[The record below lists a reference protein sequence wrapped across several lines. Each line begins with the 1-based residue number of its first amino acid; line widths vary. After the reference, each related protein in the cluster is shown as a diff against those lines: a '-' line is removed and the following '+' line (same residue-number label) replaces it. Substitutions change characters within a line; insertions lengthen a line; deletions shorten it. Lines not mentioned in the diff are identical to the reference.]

1 MKCEGQKMGKSEK
14 KAFRVPHQL
23 IIMLAIAAIA
33 TIATYI
39 VPAGAYEQIEINGRT
54 AIDASSFHYIDQT
67 PVSPWKAFLAL
78 PGGFSKQVSIIA
90 MITMIAGAMGVINET
105 KCFDASIG
113 KLVAKYKSNLY
124 VIIPLLLGIFAI
136 LGAMGINTPIIAFV
150 PLALLLGYNL
160 GGDALVGVGLVL
172 MGEIC
177 GQAGGAFC
185 TSSTAVAQGLVGL
198 DIFSGWQLRICATVV
213 LWAVGS
219 VALIRYLQK
228 IRKDPTKSILYGAE
242 GVTTQVEDQ
251 EALELTPRRI
261 GALIAFII
269 GFVVIVYGATHGWST
284 ADAIPAVFMLTAIAC
299 GLISGFSPD
308 KIAKEFVKGAKSM
321 AGAALVVAF
330 ATGINTILSSGNIIH
345 TIVHALASLFSGG
358 STYVSAIGMYISNL
372 LINFVLC
379 SSSSQATTVIP
390 IFSGV
395 GDVLGLTQQ
404 TVVQTFNFGDAF
416 TNLLTPVSSVLMA
429 SIGYAGI
436 SLDRWIKFAWKW
448 LTLFI
453 LIGAVFVIISVGI
466 GYGPF

>member
-1 MKCEGQKMGKSEK
+1 MKKTEK
-14 KAFRVPHQL
+14 RTFRVPHQL

-33 TIATYI
+33 TLATYI
-39 VPAGAYEQIEINGRT
+39 IPAGAYEQIEINGRK
-54 AIDASSFHYIDQT
+54 AIDAASFHYIEQT
-67 PVSPWKAFLAL
+67 PVSPWQAFLAL

-90 MITMIAGAMGVINET
+90 MITMIAGAIGVINET
-105 KCFDASIG
+105 KCIDASIG
-113 KLVAKYKSNLY
+113 KLVSKYKNNLY
-124 VIIPLLLGIFAI
+124 IIVPLLLGVFTI

-150 PLALLLGYNL
+150 PIALILGRSL
-160 GGDALVGVGLVL
+160 GGDALVGVTLVL

-198 DIFSGWQLRICATVV
+198 EIFTGWQLRIIASVV

-219 VALIRYLQK
+219 VFLIRYVQK
-228 IRKDPTKSILYGAE
+228 IRKDPTKSILHGVE
-242 GVTTQVEDQ
+242 GVTT
-251 EALELTPRRI
+251 EADGLSEEVELTPRRI
-261 GALIAFII
+261 GALITFII
-269 GFVVIVYGATHGWST
+269 GFVVLVYGATHGWST
-284 ADAIPAVFMLTAIAC
+284 ADAIPAVFMLTAIVC

-308 KIAKEFVKGAKSM
+308 KIAKEFVKGAKTM
-321 AGAALVVAF
+321 TGAALVVAF

-345 TIVHALASLFSGG
+345 TIVHAMASLFSGG
-358 STYVSAIGMYISNL
+358 SAYVSAIGMYVSNL

-416 TNLLTPVSSVLMA
+416 TNLVTPVSSVLMGC
-429 SIGYAGI
+429 IGCAGVPW
-436 SLDRWIKFAWKW
+436 DRWLKFAWKW
-448 LTLFI
+448 LLVFI
-453 LIGAVFVIISVGI
+453 AIGGVFVLIGVGI
-466 GYGPF
+466 NYGPF

>member
-1 MKCEGQKMGKSEK
+1 MKKTEK
-14 KAFRVPHQL
+14 RTFRVPHQL

-33 TIATYI
+33 TLATYI
-39 VPAGAYEQIEINGRT
+39 IPAGAYEQIEINGRK
-54 AIDASSFHYIDQT
+54 AIDAASFHYIEQT
-67 PVSPWKAFLAL
+67 PVSPWQAFLAL

-90 MITMIAGAMGVINET
+90 MITLIAGAIGVINET
-105 KCFDASIG
+105 KCIDASIG
-113 KLVAKYKSNLY
+113 KLVSKYKNNLY
-124 VIIPLLLGIFAI
+124 IIVPLLLGVFTI

-150 PLALLLGYNL
+150 PIALILGRSL
-160 GGDALVGVGLVL
+160 GGDALVGVTLVL

-198 DIFSGWQLRICATVV
+198 EIFTGWQLRIIASVV

-219 VALIRYLQK
+219 VFLIRYVQK
-228 IRKDPTKSILYGAE
+228 IRKDPTKSILHGVE
-242 GVTTQVEDQ
+242 GVTT
-251 EALELTPRRI
+251 EADGSSEEVELTPRRI
-261 GALIAFII
+261 GALITFII
-269 GFVVIVYGATHGWST
+269 GFVVLVYGATHGWST
-284 ADAIPAVFMLTAIAC
+284 ADAIPAVFMLTAIVC

-308 KIAKEFVKGAKSM
+308 KIAKEFVKGAKTM
-321 AGAALVVAF
+321 TGAALVVAF

-345 TIVHALASLFSGG
+345 TIVHAMASLFSGG
-358 STYVSAIGMYISNL
+358 SAYVSAIGMYVSNL

-416 TNLLTPVSSVLMA
+416 TNLVTPVSSVLMGC
-429 SIGYAGI
+429 IGCAGVPW
-436 SLDRWIKFAWKW
+436 DRWLKFAWKW
-448 LTLFI
+448 LLVFI
-453 LIGAVFVIISVGI
+453 AIGGVFVLIGVGI
-466 GYGPF
+466 NYGPF

>member
-1 MKCEGQKMGKSEK
+1 MKKTEK
-14 KAFRVPHQL
+14 RTFRVPHQL

-33 TIATYI
+33 TLATYI
-39 VPAGAYEQIEINGRT
+39 IPAGAYEQIEINGRK
-54 AIDASSFHYIDQT
+54 AIDAASFHYIEQT
-67 PVSPWKAFLAL
+67 PVSPWQAFLAL

-90 MITMIAGAMGVINET
+90 MITMIAGAIGVINET
-105 KCFDASIG
+105 KCIDASIG
-113 KLVAKYKSNLY
+113 KLVSKYKNNLY
-124 VIIPLLLGIFAI
+124 IIVPLLLGVFTI

-150 PLALLLGYNL
+150 PIALILGRSL
-160 GGDALVGVGLVL
+160 GGDALVGVTLVL

-198 DIFSGWQLRICATVV
+198 EIFTGWQLRIIASVV

-219 VALIRYLQK
+219 VFLIRYVQK
-228 IRKDPTKSILYGAE
+228 IRKDPTKSILHGVE
-242 GVTTQVEDQ
+242 GVTT
-251 EALELTPRRI
+251 EADGSSEEVELTPRRI
-261 GALIAFII
+261 GALITFII
-269 GFVVIVYGATHGWST
+269 GFVVLVYGATHGWST
-284 ADAIPAVFMLTAIAC
+284 ADAIPAVFMLTAIVC

-308 KIAKEFVKGAKSM
+308 KIAKEFVKGAKTM
-321 AGAALVVAF
+321 TGAALVVAF

-345 TIVHALASLFSGG
+345 TIVHAMASLFSGG
-358 STYVSAIGMYISNL
+358 SAYVSAIGMYISNL

-416 TNLLTPVSSVLMA
+416 TNLVTPVSSVLMGC
-429 SIGYAGI
+429 IGCAGVPW
-436 SLDRWIKFAWKW
+436 DRWLKFAWKW
-448 LTLFI
+448 LLVFI
-453 LIGAVFVIISVGI
+453 AIGGVFIMIGVGI
-466 GYGPF
+466 NYGPF

>member
-1 MKCEGQKMGKSEK
+1 MKKTEK
-14 KAFRVPHQL
+14 RTFRVPHQL

-33 TIATYI
+33 TLATYI
-39 VPAGAYEQIEINGRT
+39 IPAGAYEQIEINGRK
-54 AIDASSFHYIDQT
+54 AIDAASFHYIEQT
-67 PVSPWKAFLAL
+67 PVSPWQAFLAL

-105 KCFDASIG
+105 KCIDASIG
-113 KLVAKYKSNLY
+113 KLVSKYKNNLY
-124 VIIPLLLGIFAI
+124 IIVPLLLGVFTI

-150 PLALLLGYNL
+150 PIALILGRSL
-160 GGDALVGVGLVL
+160 GGDALVGVTLVL

-198 DIFSGWQLRICATVV
+198 EIFTGWQLRIIASVV

-219 VALIRYLQK
+219 VFLIRYVQK
-228 IRKDPTKSILYGAE
+228 IRKDPTKSILHGVE
-242 GVTTQVEDQ
+242 GVTT
-251 EALELTPRRI
+251 EADGSSEEVELTPRRI
-261 GALIAFII
+261 GALITFII
-269 GFVVIVYGATHGWST
+269 GFVVLVYGATHGWST
-284 ADAIPAVFMLTAIAC
+284 ADAIPAVFMLTAIVC

-308 KIAKEFVKGAKSM
+308 KIAKEFVKGAKTM
-321 AGAALVVAF
+321 TGAALVVAF

-345 TIVHALASLFSGG
+345 TIVHAMASLFSGG
-358 STYVSAIGMYISNL
+358 SAYVSAIGMYVSNL

-416 TNLLTPVSSVLMA
+416 TNLVTPVSSVLMGC
-429 SIGYAGI
+429 IGCAGVPW
-436 SLDRWIKFAWKW
+436 DRWLKFAWKW
-448 LTLFI
+448 LLVFI
-453 LIGAVFVIISVGI
+453 AIGGVFVLIGVGI
-466 GYGPF
+466 NYGPF

>member
-1 MKCEGQKMGKSEK
+1 MKKTEK
-14 KAFRVPHQL
+14 RTFRVPHQL

-33 TIATYI
+33 TLATYI
-39 VPAGAYEQIEINGRT
+39 IPAGAYEQIEINGRK
-54 AIDASSFHYIDQT
+54 AIDAASFHYIEQT
-67 PVSPWKAFLAL
+67 PVSPWQAFLAL

-90 MITMIAGAMGVINET
+90 MITMIAGAIGVINET
-105 KCFDASIG
+105 KCIDASIG
-113 KLVAKYKSNLY
+113 KLVSKYKNNLY
-124 VIIPLLLGIFAI
+124 IIVPLLLGVFTI

-150 PLALLLGYNL
+150 PIALILGRSL
-160 GGDALVGVGLVL
+160 GGDALVGVTLVL

-198 DIFSGWQLRICATVV
+198 EIFTGWQLRIIASVV

-219 VALIRYLQK
+219 VFLIRYVQK
-228 IRKDPTKSILYGAE
+228 IRKDPTKSILHGVE
-242 GVTTQVEDQ
+242 GVTT
-251 EALELTPRRI
+251 EADGSSEEVELTPRRI
-261 GALIAFII
+261 GALITFII
-269 GFVVIVYGATHGWST
+269 GFVVLVYGATHGWST

-308 KIAKEFVKGAKSM
+308 KIAKEFVKGAKTM
-321 AGAALVVAF
+321 TGAALVVAF

-345 TIVHALASLFSGG
+345 TIVHAMASLFSGG
-358 STYVSAIGMYISNL
+358 SAYVSAIGMYISNL

-416 TNLLTPVSSVLMA
+416 TNLVTPVSSVLMGC
-429 SIGYAGI
+429 IGCAGVPW
-436 SLDRWIKFAWKW
+436 DRWLKFAWKW
-448 LTLFI
+448 LLVFI
-453 LIGAVFVIISVGI
+453 AIGGVFIMIGVGI
-466 GYGPF
+466 NYGPF

>member
-1 MKCEGQKMGKSEK
+1 MKKTEK
-14 KAFRVPHQL
+14 RTFRVPHQL

-33 TIATYI
+33 TLATYI
-39 VPAGAYEQIEINGRT
+39 IPAGAYEQIEINGRK
-54 AIDASSFHYIDQT
+54 AIDAASFHYIEQT
-67 PVSPWKAFLAL
+67 PVSPWQAFLAL

-90 MITMIAGAMGVINET
+90 MITMIAGAIGVINET
-105 KCFDASIG
+105 KCIDASIG
-113 KLVAKYKSNLY
+113 KLVSKYKNNLY
-124 VIIPLLLGIFAI
+124 IIVPLLLGVFTI

-150 PLALLLGYNL
+150 PIALILGRSL
-160 GGDALVGVGLVL
+160 GGDALVGVTLVL

-198 DIFSGWQLRICATVV
+198 EIFTGWQLRIIASVV

-219 VALIRYLQK
+219 VFLIRYVQK
-228 IRKDPTKSILYGAE
+228 IRKDPTKSILHGVE
-242 GVTTQVEDQ
+242 GVTT
-251 EALELTPRRI
+251 EADGSSEEVELTPRRI
-261 GALIAFII
+261 GALITFII
-269 GFVVIVYGATHGWST
+269 GFVVLVYGATHGWST
-284 ADAIPAVFMLTAIAC
+284 ADAIPAVFMLTAIVC

-308 KIAKEFVKGAKSM
+308 KIAKEFVKGAKTM
-321 AGAALVVAF
+321 TGAALVVAF

-345 TIVHALASLFSGG
+345 TIVHAMASLFSGG
-358 STYVSAIGMYISNL
+358 SAYVSAIGMYVSNL

-416 TNLLTPVSSVLMA
+416 TNLVTPVSSVLMGC
-429 SIGYAGI
+429 IGCAGVPW
-436 SLDRWIKFAWKW
+436 DRWLKFAWKW
-448 LTLFI
+448 LLVFI
-453 LIGAVFVIISVGI
+453 AIGGVFVLIGVGI
-466 GYGPF
+466 NYGPF

>member
-1 MKCEGQKMGKSEK
+1 MKKTEK
-14 KAFRVPHQL
+14 RTFRVPHQL

-33 TIATYI
+33 TLATYI
-39 VPAGAYEQIEINGRT
+39 IPAGAYEQIEINGRK
-54 AIDASSFHYIDQT
+54 AIDAASFHYIEQT
-67 PVSPWKAFLAL
+67 PVSPWQAFLAL

-90 MITMIAGAMGVINET
+90 MITMIAGAIGVINET
-105 KCFDASIG
+105 KCIDASIG
-113 KLVAKYKSNLY
+113 KLVSKYKNNLY
-124 VIIPLLLGIFAI
+124 IIVPLLLGVFTI

-150 PLALLLGYNL
+150 PIALILGRSL
-160 GGDALVGVGLVL
+160 GGDALVGVTLVL

-198 DIFSGWQLRICATVV
+198 EIFTGWQLRIIASVV

-219 VALIRYLQK
+219 VFLIRYVQK
-228 IRKDPTKSILYGAE
+228 IRKDPTKSILHGVE
-242 GVTTQVEDQ
+242 GVTT
-251 EALELTPRRI
+251 EADGSSEEVELTPRRI
-261 GALIAFII
+261 GALITFII
-269 GFVVIVYGATHGWST
+269 GFVVLVYGATHGWST

-308 KIAKEFVKGAKSM
+308 KIAKEFVKGAKTM
-321 AGAALVVAF
+321 TGAALVVAF

-345 TIVHALASLFSGG
+345 TIVHAMASLFSGG
-358 STYVSAIGMYISNL
+358 SAYVSAIGMYVSNL

-416 TNLLTPVSSVLMA
+416 TNLVTPVSSVLMGC
-429 SIGYAGI
+429 IGCAGVPW
-436 SLDRWIKFAWKW
+436 DRWLKFAWKW
-448 LTLFI
+448 LLVFI
-453 LIGAVFVIISVGI
+453 AIGGVFVLIGVGI
-466 GYGPF
+466 NYGPF